1 MKIYLFC
8 CCRCF
13 SVSGCTD
20 HYAATEAEAFT
31 LGRDI
36 VSSFNI
42 KPNEEPTGY
51 DEPLYSPD
59 ELPGLIPDMNEQH
72 TMDCYQVNYLGK
84 SIFSFT
90 ISGLRNFFHSY
101 FVPALL
107 NFSISKPITCTSGDR
122 SFS

>member
-1 MKIYLFC
+1 MEMNTWPILTKNECENQFIC
-8 CCRCF
+8 CCCS

-72 TMDCYQVNYLGK
+72 KMDCYQVNYLGK
-84 SIFSFT
+84 KY
-90 ISGLRNFFHSY
+90 L
-101 FVPALL
+101 
-107 NFSISKPITCTSGDR
+107 
-122 SFS
+122 